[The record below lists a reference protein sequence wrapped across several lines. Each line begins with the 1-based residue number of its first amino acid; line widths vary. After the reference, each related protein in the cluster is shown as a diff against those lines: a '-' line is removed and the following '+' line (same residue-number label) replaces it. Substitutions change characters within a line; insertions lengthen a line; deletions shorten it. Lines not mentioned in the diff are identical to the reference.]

1 MYEKDDNIVSP
12 RDWYGNGK
20 ANNQTTRSQQCH
32 TEICEPGSNKST
44 MRKPR
49 LPPARSLEITE
60 CEPHGQYAHRSMDR
74 IHRPVMTHSC
84 GSWKQKM
91 RGGETNC
98 ENGSKVKRQETTGGQ
113 GPLRV
118 RSRVLCLSSALKY
131 GLVLLP
137 SLHEEDSVSWHNVL
151 RELLQKTC

>member
-20 ANNQTTRSQQCH
+20 ANKQTTRPQQCH
-32 TEICEPGSNKST
+32 IEICEPGSNTST

-60 CEPHGQYAHRSMDR
+60 CEPHGQYAHRWIGSIASDDA
-74 IHRPVMTHSC
+74 C
-84 GSWKQKM
+84 GSWKLKE

-98 ENGSKVKRQETTGGQ
+98 ENGPKVKRQETTGGQ
-113 GPLRV
+113 KPPHV
-118 RSRVLCLSSALKY
+118 CFVY
-131 GLVLLP
+131 
-137 SLHEEDSVSWHNVL
+137 HQH
-151 RELLQKTC
+151 